1 MTSEAVRFRRH
12 HDYKRHIPGESLTVQ
27 SAALEC
33 DINNVVK
40 RLLAGQDPGVPLNNG
55 SYRDNTGHVDLK
67 TNLDT
72 IRRHQSAFNELPD
85 EVRSKFRNPSEYYD
99 AQHQALLQQAG
110 TSNPLDV
117 SGPTD
122 SNSVAVSSN
131 SSGRKSSETKISRSK
146 NGQKNLQEGDRGEPE
161 E

>member
-1 MTSEAVRFRRH
+1 MTSEAIRFRRH
-12 HDYKRHIPGESLTVQ
+12 NDYKRHIPGESLTVQ
-27 SAALEC
+27 AAALEC
-33 DINNVVK
+33 DINNVVR
-40 RLLAGQDPGVPLNNG
+40 RLMAGHDPGVPINQG

-67 TNLDT
+67 TNLDVL
-72 IRRHQSAFNELPD
+72 RRHQSAFNELPD
-85 EVRSKFRNPSEYYD
+85 EVRAKYKTPSEYYD

-122 SNSVAVSSN
+122 SNGVAVSSN
-131 SSGRKSSETKISRSK
+131 SSGRKPSETKSPRSK
-146 NGQKNLQEGDRGEPE
+146 TSQNNIQEGDRGQPE